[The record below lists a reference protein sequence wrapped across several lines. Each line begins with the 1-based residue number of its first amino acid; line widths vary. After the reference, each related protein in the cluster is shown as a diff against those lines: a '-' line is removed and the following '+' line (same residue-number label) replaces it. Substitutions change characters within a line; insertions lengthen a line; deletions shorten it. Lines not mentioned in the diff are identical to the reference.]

1 MTLTDTKITIK
12 TRIKRKLADT
22 VTPVSLYLKIREH
35 YRNSVLL
42 ESNDFRSAENSFS
55 LIGIDPIAT
64 FKVQNGRLT
73 QLLPNQ
79 PKVEF
84 ALPNYTDVPK
94 MFQEYLQQFEV
105 EQKADYQVIN
115 GFFGHTSFDA
125 VQYFETI
132 KFDPEKRKFDLP
144 DINYSLYRFVIAV
157 NHYKDEMY
165 FLENIPAGEE
175 SQSEQLERRLAI
187 THITTQNSFKTE
199 GKETSNLTDEAFKDL
214 VKKGKTYCQAGDVF
228 QLVYSRQFQQKYSGD
243 DFNVYRVLRSINPS
257 PYLFYFDYGDYKIFG
272 SSPEAQMV
280 IKDKVASVNPIA
292 GTYKRSGDDT
302 EDRRRAAALAKDPKE
317 NAEHIMLVDLA
328 RNDLGRCSSE
338 VTVNKLKEVQYFSHV
353 IHLVSNVKG
362 KLNADAN
369 PVQVFGDTFPAGTL
383 SGAPKYRALELI
395 NEHEN
400 QNRGFYGGG
409 IGFIDFNG
417 DMNQAIVIRSFMSMN
432 NTLHYQAGAGI
443 VVSSDEE
450 SELQEVNNK
459 LGALTKALKEAEKL

>member
-1 MTLTDTKITIK
+1 MTATDSKIAIRTII
-12 TRIKRKLADT
+12 RRRLADT

-35 YRNSVLL
+35 YSNTVLL

-55 LIGIDPIAT
+55 FIGIDPIAT
-64 FKVQNGRLT
+64 FKVQNGRLSESF
-73 QLLPNQ
+73 PN
-79 PKVEF
+79 EE
-84 ALPNYTDVPK
+84 ASEEELSNYTDVPTR
-94 MFQEYLQQFEV
+94 FQAYLQRFDV
-105 EQKADYQVIN
+105 EQKSEYNVIN
-115 GFFGHTSFDA
+115 GFLGHTSFDG
-125 VQYFETI
+125 VQYFDTL

-144 DINYSLYRFVIAV
+144 DINYSLYRFVIAI
-157 NHYKDEMY
+157 NHFKEEMY
-165 FLENIPAGEE
+165 FLENIPTGEK
-175 SQSEQLERRLAI
+175 SQLDKLERRLDI
-187 THITTQNSFKTE
+187 THITTQNRFILE
-199 GKETSNLTDEAFKDL
+199 GKETSNLTDDEFKKL
-214 VKKGKTYCQAGDVF
+214 VTKGKHYCQIGEVF
-228 QLVYSRQFQQKYSGD
+228 QIVFSRQFQQKFKGD

-280 IKDKVASVNPIA
+280 IKDNEASVNPIA
-292 GTYKRSGDDT
+292 GTYKRSGDDE
-302 EDRRRAAALAKDPKE
+302 EDRRRAAALAADPKE

-328 RNDLGRCSSE
+328 RNDLGRCSTE

-362 KLNADAN
+362 KLNKDSN

-395 NEHEN
+395 NKHEN
-400 QNRGFYGGG
+400 QNRAFYGGG
-409 IGFIDFNG
+409 IGYIGFNG

-443 VVSSDEE
+443 VVSSNEE

-459 LGALTKALKEAEKL
+459 LGALTKALNEAEKL